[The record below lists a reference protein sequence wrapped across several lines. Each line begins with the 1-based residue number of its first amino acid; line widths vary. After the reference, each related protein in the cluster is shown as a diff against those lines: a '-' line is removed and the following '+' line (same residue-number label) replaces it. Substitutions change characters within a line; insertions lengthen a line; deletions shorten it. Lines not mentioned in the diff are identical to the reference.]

1 MNKKVL
7 GIAVVLMS
15 VVMLASALSTVEACG
30 YKRKKPNAIDF
41 VFHIANV
48 MRVDDNVRWWTD
60 TGESGTGTP
69 PTTPLDGATKQVA
82 KGHQFVLLGEGT
94 YLQLGDTQIPISPE
108 DYKCTY
114 DVISNYDVM
123 YPVVTELTYIVREK
137 ITFNSAEF
145 RGFLSINSHENGPVI
160 ADPESPIGVKF
171 EVSGTCT
178 GYGIINGRFV
188 TLKGERHLLTIA
200 PTVIENSGTMRFFN
214 WWSLRVL
221 G

>member
-30 YKRKKPNAIDF
+30 WRRNKPRLEVDF

-48 MRVDDNVRWWTD
+48 VRVDDNVRWWTD

-94 YLQLGDTQIPISPE
+94 YLQLGDTQVPISPE

-114 DVISNYDVM
+114 DVISNYDVE
-123 YPVVTELTYIVREK
+123 YPVLTELTYFVREK
-137 ITFNSAEF
+137 ITFNSVEF
-145 RGFLSINSHENGPVI
+145 RGFLKINSYENGPVI
-160 ADPESPIGVKF
+160 ADTNPDNPLGVIF
-171 EVSGTCT
+171 DVSGTCC
-178 GYGIINGRFV
+178 GYGVINGRFV
-188 TLKGERHLLTIA
+188 TLKGERQLLTLV
-200 PTVIENSGTMRFFN
+200 PTTVIENSGTIRFL
-214 WWSLRVL
+214 W
-221 G
+221 